1 MSVSTGT
8 YNASSDGLGSP
19 TAKITTGV
27 VDLANVNAT
36 INNQINSNTTAPP
49 NTTAAPT
56 TPAPLVPDTNVTIL
70 NASITRTECG
80 RKQLCA
86 AQPSGC
92 DPSNGTCFFLGA
104 QALGG
109 QNFMFDLAGESD
121 GYIAATLSRNTQG
134 VNDTTYICANNNGV
148 VKFFSALLNNGK
160 LTRTP
165 LKVNNVRGKV
175 SGKNIQCQFAATV
188 PDSTSTTTRADT
200 STTSFSMSVSTGT
213 YNASSDG
220 LGSPT
225 AKITTGVV
233 DLANVNATIN
243 NQINSNTTAPPNTTA
258 APTTPAP
265 LVPDTNVTILN
276 ASITRTECG
285 RKQLCAA
292 QPSGCDPSNGT
303 CFFLGAQ
310 ALGGQNFM
318 FDLAGESDGYIAA
331 TLSRNTQGVNDTTYI
346 CANNNGVVKFF
357 SALLNNGKLTRTP
370 LKVNNVR
377 GKVSGKNIQCQFA
390 ATVPDSTSTTTR
402 ADTSTTSFSMSV
414 STGTYNASS
423 DGLGSPTA
431 KITTGVVD
439 LANVNATIN
448 NQINSNTTAPPN
460 TTAAPTTPAPL
471 VPDTNVTILNASITR
486 TECGR
491 KQLCAAQ
498 PSGCD
503 PSNGTCFFLGAQPQ
517 GGQNFMFDLA
527 GESDG
532 YIAATL
538 SRNTQGVNDTT
549 YICANNNGVVKFFSA
564 LLNNGKLTRTPLKV
578 NNVRGKVSG
587 KNIQCQF
594 AATVPDS
601 TSTTTRAD
609 TSTTSFS
616 MSVSTGTYNASSDG
630 LGSPTAKI
638 TTGVVDLAN
647 VNATINN
654 QINSNTTAPPNT
666 TAAPTTPAPLV
677 PDTNVTILNASITRT
692 ECGRKQLCAAQ
703 PSGCDPSNGTCFFL
717 GAQALGG
724 QNFMFD
730 LAGESDGYIAATLS
744 RNTQGVNDTTYI
756 CANNNGVVKFFSAL
770 LNNGKL
776 TRTPLKVNNVR
787 GKVSGKNIQC
797 QFAAT
802 VPDSTSTTTRA
813 DTSTTSFSMS
823 VSTGTYNASSDGLG
837 SPTAKIT
844 TGVVDLA
851 NVNATI
857 NNQINSNTTAP
868 PNTTA
873 APTTPAPLVPDTNV
887 TILNASI
894 TRTECGRKQLCAAQP
909 SGCDPSNGT
918 CFFLGAQ
925 ALGGQ
930 NFMFDLAGE
939 SDGYI
944 AATLSRNTQG
954 VNDTTYICAN
964 NNGVVK
970 FFSALLNNGKLTR
983 TPLKVNN
990 VRGKV
995 SGKNIQCQFAATVP
1009 DSTSTTTRADT
1020 STTSFSMS
1028 VSTGTYNASSDG
1040 LGSPTA
1046 KITTG
1051 VVDLANVNA
1060 TINNQINSN
1069 TTTAPP
1075 NTTAAPPNTTAA
1087 PTTPAPLVPDT
1098 NVTILN
1104 ASITRTEC
1112 GRKQL
1117 CAAQPSGCDPS
1128 NGTCFFLG
1136 AQALGGQNFMFDLAG
1151 ESDGYIAATL
1161 SRNTQGVNDTT
1172 YICANNNGV
1181 VKFFS
1186 ALLNNGKLT
1195 RTTLKVNTVRGKV
1208 SGNKIQCQFA
1218 ATVPDSTST
1227 TTRADTST
1235 TSFSMSVSTGTYN
1248 ASSDDLGS
1256 PTAKITT
1263 GVVDLAN
1270 VNATTDNQI
1279 NSTTTTAPS
1288 NTTTAAPSNTTT
1300 APSNTTTAP
1309 SNTTAAPTTP
1319 APLVPDSTVTTLNT
1333 SITKDNCSK
1342 TQLCVSQPSGC
1353 DPSSGTCFFLGA
1365 QQLGGQNFRFSLA
1378 GQSDGYVALTLSRN
1392 TTPGTNDT
1400 TYICANNNNVVKYIS
1415 ALLNNGKLNPTTL
1428 KVNNVKGKVSGK
1440 NIQCQFDATVPDSTS
1455 TTTRADTSTTNFAMV
1470 VSNGTYNA
1478 ASDDLGSPVFQI
1490 RTNVVDLSNVTATI
1504 TNLISSNS
1512 TNTTTTS
1519 AANAITIQQS
1529 LMQALLITVGIL
1541 TLSWL

>member
-1 MSVSTGT
+1 
-8 YNASSDGLGSP
+8 
-19 TAKITTGV
+19 
-27 VDLANVNAT
+27 
-36 INNQINSNTTAPP
+36 
-49 NTTAAPT
+49 
-56 TPAPLVPDTNVTIL
+56 
-70 NASITRTECG
+70 
-80 RKQLCA
+80 
-86 AQPSGC
+86 
-92 DPSNGTCFFLGA
+92 
-104 QALGG
+104 
-109 QNFMFDLAGESD
+109 
-121 GYIAATLSRNTQG
+121 
-134 VNDTTYICANNNGV
+134 
-148 VKFFSALLNNGK
+148 
-160 LTRTP
+160 
-165 LKVNNVRGKV
+165 
-175 SGKNIQCQFAATV
+175 
-188 PDSTSTTTRADT
+188 
-200 STTSFSMSVSTGT
+200 
-213 YNASSDG
+213 
-220 LGSPT
+220 
-225 AKITTGVV
+225 
-233 DLANVNATIN
+233 
-243 NQINSNTTAPPNTTA
+243 
-258 APTTPAP
+258 
-265 LVPDTNVTILN
+265 
-276 ASITRTECG
+276 
-285 RKQLCAA
+285 
-292 QPSGCDPSNGT
+292 
-303 CFFLGAQ
+303 
-310 ALGGQNFM
+310 
-318 FDLAGESDGYIAA
+318 
-331 TLSRNTQGVNDTTYI
+331 
-346 CANNNGVVKFF
+346 
-357 SALLNNGKLTRTP
+357 
-370 LKVNNVR
+370 
-377 GKVSGKNIQCQFA
+377 
-390 ATVPDSTSTTTR
+390 
-402 ADTSTTSFSMSV
+402 
-414 STGTYNASS
+414 
-423 DGLGSPTA
+423 
-431 KITTGVVD
+431 
-439 LANVNATIN
+439 
-448 NQINSNTTAPPN
+448 
-460 TTAAPTTPAPL
+460 
-471 VPDTNVTILNASITR
+471 
-486 TECGR
+486 
-491 KQLCAAQ
+491 
-498 PSGCD
+498 
-503 PSNGTCFFLGAQPQ
+503 
-517 GGQNFMFDLA
+517 MFDLA

-1069 TTTAPP
+1069 TT
-1075 NTTAAPPNTTAA
+1075 APPNTTAA

-1195 RTTLKVNTVRGKV
+1195 RTPLKVNNVRGKV
-1208 SGNKIQCQFA
+1208 SGKNIQCQFA

-1248 ASSDDLGS
+1248 ASKLTHQHHINCPFNRPLTPNITDTITDDISILWRAQTRRRQRYCLVLL
-1256 PTAKITT
+1256 P
-1263 GVVDLAN
+1263 AN
-1270 VNATTDNQI
+1270 
-1279 NSTTTTAPS
+1279 
-1288 NTTTAAPSNTTT
+1288 
-1300 APSNTTTAP
+1300 
-1309 SNTTAAPTTP
+1309 
-1319 APLVPDSTVTTLNT
+1319 
-1333 SITKDNCSK
+1333 
-1342 TQLCVSQPSGC
+1342 TQLQRERHP
-1353 DPSSGTCFFLGA
+1353 
-1365 QQLGGQNFRFSLA
+1365 
-1378 GQSDGYVALTLSRN
+1378 
-1392 TTPGTNDT
+1392 
-1400 TYICANNNNVVKYIS
+1400 
-1415 ALLNNGKLNPTTL
+1415 
-1428 KVNNVKGKVSGK
+1428 
-1440 NIQCQFDATVPDSTS
+1440 
-1455 TTTRADTSTTNFAMV
+1455 
-1470 VSNGTYNA
+1470 
-1478 ASDDLGSPVFQI
+1478 
-1490 RTNVVDLSNVTATI
+1490 
-1504 TNLISSNS
+1504 
-1512 TNTTTTS
+1512 
-1519 AANAITIQQS
+1519 
-1529 LMQALLITVGIL
+1529 
-1541 TLSWL
+1541 